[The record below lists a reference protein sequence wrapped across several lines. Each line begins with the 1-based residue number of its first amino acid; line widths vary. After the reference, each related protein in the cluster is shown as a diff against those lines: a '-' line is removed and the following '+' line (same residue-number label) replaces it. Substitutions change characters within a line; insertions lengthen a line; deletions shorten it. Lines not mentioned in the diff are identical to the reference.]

1 MTQHTLFD
9 NRRFDSRIP
18 LEMYVSAYVLDQPQ
32 RAVTMDISESG
43 LYLNALIQHPYPPRT
58 PVGLEFELPA
68 LGETIWAAGETCRE
82 SLDDYFYGLGVRFTS
97 MANLHQRMLR
107 EYCWRAR
114 GGAPMRKTAARP
126 KRSLKFWST
135 PRRP

>member
-9 NRRFDSRIP
+9 NRRFDARVP

-32 RAVTMDISESG
+32 RAVTMNISESG
-43 LYLNALIQHPYPPRT
+43 LYLNALHQHPFPPRT

-68 LGETIWAAGETCRE
+68 IGETIWAAGETCRDN
-82 SLDDYFYGLGVRFTS
+82 LDDLFYGMGVRFVG

-114 GGAPMRKTAARP
+114 GGSRFAQRSRP
-126 KRSLKFWST
+126 SVSLWQA